1 MSASS
6 PEIFA
11 ATEISDGLCPILATA
26 LDPDATSVLNRLI
39 RAGHRAY
46 LVGGCVRDLL
56 LGGTPKDFD
65 IATSARP
72 RQVKKIFR
80 NSRIIGRRFR
90 LVHVM
95 FGGNKTL
102 EVSTFRRDPNA
113 EGDAAAAA
121 ESSPAAGAA
130 EDSELWEVGGAEPAG
145 AAEAGDDDAGATNGD
160 DDDEA

>member
-1 MSASS
+1 MSSPS

-113 EGDAAAAA
+113 EGDVAGTLDPRSAATNAA
-121 ESSPAAGAA
+121 PA
-130 EDSELWEVGGAEPAG
+130 EDDTKA
-145 AAEAGDDDAGATNGD
+145 
-160 DDDEA
+160 